1 MYSYHLFLI
10 SSASVRSLLFLS
22 FIICPSLHEMFPW
35 CLEFSWRD
43 LWSSQFF
50 PFPLFLCIVHLRRL
64 CSLSLLFSG
73 TLHSVRCIFPFLLC
87 LLLPSDTFCLC
98 LDLHTLSTIY
108 FIFFQGKHPEQSFC
122 LVASIQ
128 SIDICMRSMKRETYF
143 FFFFL
148 LFASSKEEW
157 LLSNP
162 YLCRTLLNGNS
173 FFEMYYRCITILLK
187 DFNFEISSI

>member
-1 MYSYHLFLI
+1 MSGSRWVTAPSWLSRSLRPFLYSSMYSYHLFLI

-43 LWSSQFF
+43 LWSF
-50 PFPLFLCIVHLRRL
+50 PFFCFLLFLCIVHLRRL

-73 TLHSVRCIFPFLLC
+73 TLHSFICIFPFPLC

-108 FIFFQGKHPEQSFC
+108 FIFFQCKHPEQSFC

-128 SIDICMRSMKRETYF
+128 SIDICMRSMKRGTYIYIYIYIYIYC
-143 FFFFL
+143 L
-148 LFASSKEEW
+148 LPQKKSDYWVIHICAG
-157 LLSNP
+157 P
-162 YLCRTLLNGNS
+162 C
-173 FFEMYYRCITILLK
+173 
-187 DFNFEISSI
+187 